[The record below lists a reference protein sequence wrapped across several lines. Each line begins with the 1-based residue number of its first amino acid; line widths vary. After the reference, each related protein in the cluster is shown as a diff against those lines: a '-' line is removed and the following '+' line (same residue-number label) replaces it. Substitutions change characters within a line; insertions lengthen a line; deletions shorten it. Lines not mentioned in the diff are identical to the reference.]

1 MVAGGVNEE
10 ATMAFAGM
18 NYLAVVI
25 AAIAAWLAGA
35 AWYTVFAKPWVAA
48 QGLTTEEFQARRAA
62 MRGSPAS
69 YAPFI
74 IAFLAELVMAWML
87 AGILG
92 HLGVITLRYGLLS
105 AAFVWLGFVLTTMAV
120 NYAFGS
126 RGLKLYAIDAGHWLL
141 VLMVE
146 GAVLGAMG
154 V

>member
-1 MVAGGVNEE
+1 M
-10 ATMAFAGM
+10 TFAGM

-25 AAIAAWLAGA
+25 AAVAAWLAGA
-35 AWYTVFAKPWVAA
+35 AWYTALAKPWVAA
-48 QGLTTEEFQARRAA
+48 QGLTTEEFHARRAA

-69 YAPFI
+69 YMPFI
-74 IAFLAELVMAWML
+74 IAFVADLVMAWML

-105 AAFVWLGFVLTTMAV
+105 ALFVWFGFVLTTMAV

-126 RGLKLYAIDAGHWLL
+126 RGIKLYAIDAGHWLL
-141 VLMVE
+141 VLLVE
-146 GAVLGAMG
+146 GAVLGVMG